1 VHNPVDTY
9 FVHLLFGSDSA
20 FLDSFALTVTNAW
33 LWVPLYI
40 ALCLLIIKNHDNMQQ
55 IFVCVG
61 CAILGVLLATGLTSI
76 VTKPL
81 FERLRPCNDPEF
93 KYLADIAGNIHNK
106 DFSFFSSHAATSMAI
121 VSFFCLLVRN
131 WFFSFSMILWSLI
144 VCWTRLYLGQHFF
157 TDVLVGILWGN
168 ITGVLSYLL
177 YWRYTNRIIN
187 KSYHISEKF
196 TSGGI
201 SKFDVDVVLLVLF
214 VSFLYALIPI

>member
-1 VHNPVDTY
+1 
-9 FVHLLFGSDSA
+9 
-20 FLDSFALTVTNAW
+20 
-33 LWVPLYI
+33 
-40 ALCLLIIKNHDNMQQ
+40 
-55 IFVCVG
+55 
-61 CAILGVLLATGLTSI
+61 
-76 VTKPL
+76 
-81 FERLRPCNDPEF
+81 
-93 KYLADIAGNIHNK
+93 
-106 DFSFFSSHAATSMAI
+106 
-121 VSFFCLLVRN
+121 
-131 WFFSFSMILWSLI
+131 MILWSLI

-168 ITGVLSYLL
+168 ITGILSYLL